1 MSIDNALLRG
11 AIDWWGHAVG
21 GVPSLALRAGV
32 ILAVAVAVALGAE
45 PQIQRRAER
54 PEWEIQF
61 ADDLDVGEYARQID
75 YFKIEIAATAKSGRT
90 EYVREVTR
98 PKPPKHV
105 GQLDDDNRLRIKW
118 RKGTL
123 HAADRKLLARSGIN
137 SQDKELWHFFTPDVR
152 ATLERLEREY
162 AGRPPNEIRSTRFLV
177 RAKERAAGYEFVV
190 IEQDPPRPAPAK
202 SNSQNSPEP
211 VPSEPVR
218 P

>member
-1 MSIDNALLRG
+1 MSIDNALMYRG
-11 AIDWWGHAVG
+11 AVCWGARLG

-32 ILAVAVAVALGAE
+32 LAVVSIGITLGAE
-45 PQIQRRAER
+45 PQIRRRAER

-61 ADDLDVGEYARQID
+61 ADDLDVAEYARQID

-90 EYVREVTR
+90 EYIREVTR

-137 SQDKELWHFFTPDVR
+137 SQDKELWHFLTPDVR

-162 AGRPPNEIRSTRFLV
+162 AGRPPGEIRSTRFLV

-190 IEQDPPRPAPAK
+190 IKQDPPRPATAK

>member
-1 MSIDNALLRG
+1 MSTDNFMTRDAGVWSGCELG
-11 AIDWWGHAVG
+11 A
-21 GVPSLALRAGV
+21 VPSLALRAG
-32 ILAVAVAVALGAE
+32 IFLVAVAQLSLGAE
-45 PQIQRRAER
+45 PRIQRSAER

-75 YFKIEIAATAKSGRT
+75 YFKIEIAAAAKSGRT
-90 EYVREVTR
+90 EYIREVTR

-118 RKGTL
+118 LKGTL

-137 SQDKELWHFFTPDVR
+137 SQDKELWHFLTPDVR

-162 AGRPPNEIRSTRFLV
+162 AGRPPDEIRSTRFLV

-211 VPSEPVR
+211 VPSEPGR